1 MKQTFW
7 AITLLFLVA
16 CGNKKPRAVIEYNGY
31 AQGTTFHIIYD
42 QASGN
47 LNSTIDALFK
57 AIDQS
62 MSLYDSSSI
71 ICKVNRVTDSTEV
84 DEHFKKVFEKSQ
96 LIYKETEGAFNPAIY
111 PLVKFWGFGAEKF
124 QQTSFSDSIIIDCLL
139 KHIDFS
145 SVSIKSNQGK
155 NILIKKDPK
164 VQLDFNAIAQGYTV
178 DCISELLDKNG
189 IMNYMI
195 EVGGETR
202 CKGVNKTNEPWRVG
216 IDKPIED
223 PTTRELMAIANI
235 SDLSLATSGSYRK
248 FYEKNG
254 MKYSHTIDP
263 KTGYP
268 VSHHLISASVFTKN
282 CAEAD
287 AYATA
292 FMVMGTD
299 KTKKFI
305 DSRND
310 LGVYLIYSDY
320 KGEWETFLS
329 ESLKPMM
336 EILKAK

>member
-1 MKQTFW
+1 MKHPFW
-7 AITLLFLVA
+7 AIVLFFLVA
-16 CGNKKPRAVIEYNGY
+16 CGNKKPRAVFEYNGY

-47 LNSTIDALFK
+47 LNPAIDSLFK

-71 ICKVNRVTDSTEV
+71 ICKVNKHSDSTEV
-84 DEHFKKVFEKSQ
+84 DEHFRKVFEKSEF
-96 LIYKETEGAFNPAIY
+96 IYKETEGAFNPAIY

-124 QQTSFSDSIIIDCLL
+124 QKPSFNDSLIIDSLL

-145 SVSIKSNQGK
+145 SVSIKKNQGK
-155 NILIKKDPK
+155 YILIKNDPK

-178 DCISELLDKNG
+178 DCISELFDKKG

-195 EVGGETR
+195 EIGGETR

-268 VSHHLISASVFTKN
+268 VSHHLISASVFTSN

-299 KTKKFI
+299 KTKKFLE
-305 DSRND
+305 SKND
-310 LGVYLIYSDY
+310 MGVYLIYTDY

-329 ESLKPMM
+329 ESLTPMM